1 MKNKILIFS
10 IIITFT
16 LILEAKPSQAVLKR
30 IYINQYVLIMDW
42 VVRTDSWIITHY
54 NDRHLCKFSHRISQT
69 YMEEARK
76 LNPPESLKPIHPHL
90 LIIMENMERSLYYCS
105 IGNKKRYLKSRR
117 IVLEEE
123 KIIDELLMEL
133 HIRIPIIE
141 E

>member
-1 MKNKILIFS
+1 MKNKLLLFFAILFFS
-10 IIITFT
+10 
-16 LILEAKPSQAVLKR
+16 LILEAKTSQAVLKR

-54 NDRHLCKFSHRISQT
+54 NDTHLCKFAHRISRT

-76 LNPPESLKPIHPHL
+76 LNPPDILKPIHPHL

-105 IGNKKRYLKSRR
+105 TGKKKLYLKFRR
-117 IVLEEE
+117 VVLEEQ

-133 HIRIPIIE
+133 RINIPIIE